1 MKNPQTLYPLGKNI
15 FASVRTRKGEVKIHI
30 RHYAV
35 ATNIKGGRA
44 VPTQKGVSLGLKEF
58 LRLLKIQK
66 NLAKDYN
73 QRMSSLFVLH
83 QEETDAKSKTVRKR
97 GGRRRSRIS
106 PRPKPS
112 ATMDNTT
119 VYATDNY
126 LQQIRQPPPT
136 YSSAT
141 VNSLPV
147 YCPATTTNLPV
158 YYPATTTNLPGQ
170 QYSASEESN
179 GQ

>member
-1 MKNPQTLYPLGKNI
+1 MPNPRPATLYPLGKNI

-35 ATNIKGGRA
+35 ATNVKGGRV
-44 VPTQKGVSLGLKEF
+44 VPTQKGVSLDLKEF

-66 NLAKDYN
+66 TLSKDYN
-73 QRMSSLFVLH
+73 QQMSALFVL
-83 QEETDAKSKTVRKR
+83 QEEIDAKSKTVRKR
-97 GGRRRSRIS
+97 AGRRCSRNL
-106 PRPKPS
+106 PTPKPS
-112 ATMDNTT
+112 ATIDNTT

-126 LQQIRQPPPT
+126 LQQIRQPSPT

-141 VNSLPV
+141 ASSLPV
-147 YCPATTTNLPV
+147 YNPAMVNSLRD
-158 YYPATTTNLPGQ
+158 Q
-170 QYSASEESN
+170 HYSASEESN